1 MRGHPLKII
10 RMFVYILQSLKDGKY
25 YIGSTGNINKRIQ
38 RHNLGMV
45 KSTKYRRPLV
55 LAYLEEM
62 ANSSEA
68 RRRETEIKKMK
79 GGIQFKVLLKNA
91 AVVQR

>member
-1 MRGHPLKII
+1 
-10 RMFVYILQSLKDGKY
+10 
-25 YIGSTGNINKRIQ
+25 
-38 RHNLGMV
+38 MV